1 MNDDKIKDENEFIK
15 EDINPFIESWNNIKY
30 QSIQYRCQVLCDF
43 DEGDKNGDL
52 FLDAAYEYLSSK
64 MPE

>member
-43 DEGDKNGDL
+43 DEGDKMEIY
-52 FLDAAYEYLSSK
+52 F
-64 MPE
+64 